1 MPVWAVI
8 SAPVAGLSRTYILP
22 LSVTGCEGA
31 RFAVAGGRFAEGG
44 ARGAC
49 EKYGGRGLNAPRFV
63 IKAPDACVLFV

>member
-8 SAPVAGLSRTYILP
+8 PAPVAGLSRTYILP

-31 RFAVAGGRFAEGG
+31 RFVVAGGAVCGRD
-44 ARGAC
+44 RG
-49 EKYGGRGLNAPRFV
+49 GLNAPWFV